1 MRTQVLDLPEFI
13 EAFDPGNMLG
23 RTEKFADQWREAR
36 EIGESFPAP
45 TFKGIENVLVLGMGG
60 SAIAGDLLGGYLD
73 GVMPVPLS
81 VNRDYGIPGFAG
93 RNTLVIASS
102 YSGNT
107 AETLSATQ
115 EAIERGC
122 SVVGITTGGRL
133 ADNLSRHGFDHISIP
148 TGYSPRAALGFSFVP
163 LLIMLERIFDLPQQA
178 AALEETEQLLREQAQ
193 LYGHE
198 TPAQRNRAKGLA
210 AILLGKLPVVYG
222 AAGAFG
228 SVAYRWRCQ
237 INENSKRMAVCG
249 AVAEMNHNEIVGWAG
264 PQELTRE
271 FMVINLLD
279 KGYHN
284 EVRYRFECMS
294 KLIART
300 AGEVID
306 LESRGESL
314 LARLFSLIHLGDF
327 VSVYLAF
334 LEGVDPTP
342 VNCIDTL
349 KRLLSKRF
357 SVE

>member
-13 EAFDPGNMLG
+13 EAFDPGKMLG
-23 RTEKFADQWREAR
+23 RTEGFADQWREAR
-36 EIGESFPAP
+36 EIGENFHVP

-73 GVMPVPLS
+73 YVMPVPLL
-81 VNRDYGIPGFAG
+81 VNRDYGVPGFVG

-122 SVVGITTGGRL
+122 SLLGITTGGKL
-133 ADNLSRHGFDHISIP
+133 ADNLSKQGFDHISIP

-163 LLIMLERIFDLPQQA
+163 LLIVLQKIFDLPEQEP
-178 AALEETEQLLREQAQ
+178 ALEETEQLLREQAE

-198 TPAQRNRAKGLA
+198 VPAKDNRAKGLA
-210 AILLGKLPVVYG
+210 AALSGKLPVIYG
-222 AAGAFG
+222 ACGAFE

-271 FMVINLLD
+271 FVVVNLLD
-279 KGYHN
+279 KDYHP
-284 EVRYRFECMS
+284 EIRYRFECMA

-300 AGEVID
+300 AGEVIN
-306 LESRGESL
+306 LESRGDAL
-314 LARLFSLIHLGDF
+314 LTRLFSLIHLGDF
-327 VSVYLAF
+327 VSVYLAL
-334 LEGVDPTP
+334 LEGMDATP
-342 VNCIDTL
+342 VNSIDTL
-349 KRLLSKRF
+349 KQLLSERF
-357 SVE
+357 PVK